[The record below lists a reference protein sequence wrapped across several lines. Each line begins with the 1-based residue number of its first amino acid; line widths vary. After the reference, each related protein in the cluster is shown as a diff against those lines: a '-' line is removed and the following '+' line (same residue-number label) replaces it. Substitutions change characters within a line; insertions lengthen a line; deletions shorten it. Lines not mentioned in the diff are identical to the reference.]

1 MSSAPNEDFS
11 DIYDLELKLREKL
24 AQLQFNEENLQQC
37 QAQLTESQN
46 SLCQLKIL
54 LDNERRI
61 LNQTRSELDSASELI
76 SQLEDEKISSQ
87 TQLAQLQLNW
97 KNAQIIHDNLIN
109 QAKKTKL
116 ENIIIQRKNEI
127 LEAKL
132 SEQKMLNEII
142 SENVKDLRCQI
153 NKLYPVIQSNVEKLK
168 EEQKCLCDAF
178 QVILKK

>member
-1 MSSAPNEDFS
+1 M
-11 DIYDLELKLREKL
+11 
-24 AQLQFNEENLQQC
+24 QENLQQC
-37 QAQLTESQN
+37 QAQLTESRN
-46 SLCQLKIL
+46 SFCQLRIL

-142 SENVKDLRCQI
+142 SENVKDLRSQI
-153 NKLYPVIQSNVEKLK
+153 NKLYPVIQRFVNNFHRLLSNTLTSVNK
-168 EEQKCLCDAF
+168 
-178 QVILKK
+178 